1 MAKNVF
7 KDYLDFHIEKCYMY
21 SKANDI
27 PITYG
32 DCLDMVYMN
41 SVLTITDSNNKS
53 IKIKYDKDK
62 MKIIT
67 IED

>member
-1 MAKNVF
+1 MAKNIF
-7 KDYLDFHIEKCYMY
+7 KEHLDFHIEKCYTY

-27 PITYG
+27 SITYG

-41 SVLTITDSNNKS
+41 SVIKIVNSNNKT
-53 IKIKYDKDK
+53 IKIRYDKDK